1 MSTNGNGQFREDELV
16 SRKVKVGNDWQTRIF
31 PIIGGRLRILHE
43 SNDSLSIQTEIVKL
57 DNDFAVVK
65 ATVESKKG
73 KFNGTGTA
81 SVQRDAR
88 LADSLV
94 ELAETRAIA
103 RALRFGG
110 IGVEYTSAEEI
121 SHVAAADLERE
132 QTTSKKPSSVFPQ
145 DDGNSKT
152 GTKASS
158 DSIDRPAEG
167 NGSKGQDCP
176 IEKPD
181 SNGTTGRGPTP
192 QSCGNGRATQA
203 QCRALFALT
212 KRANYT
218 DQDVESLLRPLNAFT
233 FQELTRESASQLITH
248 LQTKVAA

>member
-16 SRKVKVGNDWQTRIF
+16 SRKVKIGSEWQTRIF

-43 SNDSLSIQTEIVKL
+43 NNDSLSIQTEIVRL

-65 ATVESKKG
+65 AAVESKKG

-121 SHVAAADLERE
+121 SHVAAAELEKE
-132 QTTSKKPSSVFPQ
+132 QSTSKQPASVFPE
-145 DDGNSKT
+145 GNGESKT
-152 GTKASS
+152 GTRASS
-158 DSIDRPAEG
+158 DAIENPTRG
-167 NGSKGQDCP
+167 NGS
-176 IEKPD
+176 
-181 SNGTTGRGPTP
+181 TP
-192 QSCGNGRATQA
+192 KSCGNGRATQA
-203 QCRALFALT
+203 QVRALFALS
-212 KRANYT
+212 KRANYH
-218 DQDVESLLRPLNAFT
+218 DDDIAQMLAP
-233 FQELTRESASQLITH
+233 FQVSRFEDLPREAASQLIGYI
-248 LQTKVAA
+248 QQEIAA